1 VAGKGKGSRG
11 PAGRGGR
18 PKGPG
23 KTGGSPAPKTGSGS
37 KPIWLVVFAVV
48 LVAIFVVF
56 AVAQGIGSTSV
67 PDGDAAIVKSAPEG
81 MGSISEAEAK
91 RAVGQQI
98 AAAASAE
105 EGKKAKKIKPG
116 SKKYEELKTAAMGEL
131 LDQIWLAGEAEELG
145 ITVTPKQIEAELKT
159 IKEQNF
165 PTEKSYK
172 EFLEKSH
179 FNQEDVDKR
188 VELQILS
195 TEIQEKV
202 SNEAKPATNDEI
214 KAYYEKEKA
223 TQFTTPASR
232 DVRVIVNK
240 DQKKVEEA
248 QELIEAGNQSAEAWK
263 EAAEKFSSDPT
274 TKTTGGLQKG
284 ITEEFVKGELKKAI
298 FGVPTGQLSDAI
310 KFETNYLLV
319 EPTKITPEKAKTLAE
334 VKGQISQTLNQQNQE
349 KFFQEFVTEY
359 QTKWTSRTFCASDY
373 LSERCSNFKGTGH
386 PASAPAACYEADPK
400 VPAEEC
406 PAPVT
411 QTTPAL
417 PGSVTPANPKGDQ
430 HVQRPR
436 PVETAKGGKG
446 TEAVQEAIE
455 GAAQEGAEAAPEG
468 AEAPAEGTEEPSGE

>member
-1 VAGKGKGSRG
+1 V
-11 PAGRGGR
+11 
-18 PKGPG
+18 
-23 KTGGSPAPKTGSGS
+23 PKTGSGN

-48 LVAIFVVF
+48 LVAIFVIF
-56 AVAQGIGSTSV
+56 AVAQGIGASTSV
-67 PDGDAAIVKSAPEG
+67 PAGAAAIVKSAPEG
-81 MGSISEAEAK
+81 KGEITEAEAK
-91 RAVGQQI
+91 RATGQQV
-98 AAAASAE
+98 AAAESAE

-131 LDQIWLAGEAEELG
+131 LDQIWLAGEAEALG

-165 PTEKSYK
+165 PTAKAYK

-202 SNEAKPATNDEI
+202 TNEAKPASNAQI

-240 DQKKVEEA
+240 NQKKVEEA
-248 QELIEAGNQSAEAWK
+248 QELIEAGNQSAKAWK

-298 FGVPTGQLSDAI
+298 FGVPTGQLSDPV

-334 VKGQISQTLNQQNQE
+334 TKGQISQTLNQQNQE

-359 QTKWTSRTFCASDY
+359 QTKWVSRTFCASDY
-373 LSERCSNFKGTGH
+373 MSERCANFKGTGR
-386 PASAPAACYEADPK
+386 PATAPAACYEADPK
-400 VPAEEC
+400 VPAKEC

-417 PGSVTPANPKGDQ
+417 PGSTTEANPEGERF
-430 HVQRPR
+430 VQRPR
-436 PVETAKGGKG
+436 PVETAKGAKGKA
-446 TEAVQEAIE
+446 TEAVQEAVE
-455 GAAQEGAEAAPEG
+455 GAEASPEGAEAAPEG
-468 AEAPAEGTEEPSGE
+468 AEEPAGE